1 MNPPCRVENIEPPSM
16 IDYVWI
22 KRPHHQLQEKR
33 MQKTPLTCATW
44 IFSFP
49 NSFAKLWL
57 KARTPCFP
65 TEKALVSGPPL
76 KLAVA
81 PVKIKVPLFP
91 LDCSISLSLNAK
103 MVAREK
109 EKAAATPVCNTAWT
123 SLGVMSRNFLK
134 TGSPTLYTAARIVNS
149 CLGYRA
155 WMADQVEVMSSS
167 EYDGVEKGVAYSLPF
182 NIITRQLSCEIMR
195 TSPPEEFI
203 SSAILFTTSL
213 PRATSATLYPFLAN
227 NRLLTNIRAVGR
239 WKLHT
244 EPTQLQHQFHSHFPS
259 LVTCL
264 AKVLCH
270 WVHDTELTSNNQYT
284 FSSLSRHLVR
294 KGRRFRSTISLWIIE
309 VLCQQIDSIRLTN
322 HYAGAGIIDFT

>member
-1 MNPPCRVENIEPPSM
+1 
-16 IDYVWI
+16 
-22 KRPHHQLQEKR
+22 

-65 TEKALVSGPPL
+65 AAKALVSGPPL

-134 TGSPTLYTAARIVNS
+134 TGSPTLYNAARIVNS

-167 EYDGVEKGVAYSLPF
+167 EYDGVGKGVAYSLAAVQYYHKTIIMWDNAYF
-182 NIITRQLSCEIMR
+182 TTRGVYFFSNFVYNFIASSNKCNII
-195 TSPPEEFI
+195 P
-203 SSAILFTTSL
+203 IL
-213 PRATSATLYPFLAN
+213 
-227 NRLLTNIRAVGR
+227 G
-239 WKLHT
+239 K
-244 EPTQLQHQFHSHFPS
+244 
-259 LVTCL
+259 
-264 AKVLCH
+264 
-270 WVHDTELTSNNQYT
+270 
-284 FSSLSRHLVR
+284 
-294 KGRRFRSTISLWIIE
+294 
-309 VLCQQIDSIRLTN
+309 
-322 HYAGAGIIDFT
+322 